1 MLFNSLEFAIFLI
14 LVFFAY
20 WALPHRLR
28 PLLLMVSSF
37 YFYGRWNP
45 VYLLLIIAM
54 ILSSYGCARWIG
66 RLKQRKETTVNQQ
79 KLAVFVNCAFCLGL
93 LTWFKYIN
101 FLIDSFRALMNAFGA
116 GIPDFMVDVLL
127 PVGISFYTFQT
138 ISYVID
144 VYREK
149 LEPEKDIV
157 RYAAFISFFP
167 QLVAGPIERS
177 TNLLPQLKEEKHFDY
192 DEAVYGMRLMAW
204 GFYKKLVIADVLVVY
219 VDRVYGE
226 LHSHTGVDLLITS
239 FFFMIMIY
247 CDFSGYS
254 DIAIGT
260 ARLFGIKLMKNF
272 NSPFLSHSNEEM
284 WRRWHISLSTWFR
297 DYVYIPLGGNRKGR
311 IRKYINIVIT
321 FFLSGLWHGA
331 AWHFVVWGT
340 MQGVVQVF
348 EDIGRKTLT
357 ALKKNRIFFVC
368 SVIFTTVFFQVSVVF
383 FRAPSVSD
391 AFYLL
396 GHMFDGFGSA
406 GYFTNHMQLWPLP
419 AFIIAV
425 SILILFAY
433 DLASLKTDVIAWVG
447 TRPKLLRWAI
457 SLGILMMIILF
468 KASDRTEFVYF
479 QF

>member
-14 LVFFAY
+14 LVFFVY
-20 WALPHRLR
+20 WALPHRFR

-66 RLKQRKETTVNQQ
+66 RLKQRKETVKQQ
-79 KLAVFVNCAFCLGL
+79 KLAVFLNCLVCLGL

-116 GIPDFMVDVLL
+116 GMSDFMIDVLL

-311 IRKYINIVIT
+311 IRKYINIVVT

-357 ALKKNRIFFVC
+357 TLKKNRIFFVC

-396 GHMFDGFGSA
+396 WHMFDGFGSA

>member
-14 LVFFAY
+14 LVFFVY
-20 WALPHRLR
+20 WALPHRFR

-45 VYLLLIIAM
+45 VYLLLILAM

-66 RLKQRKETTVNQQ
+66 RLKQRKETTVKRQ
-79 KLAVFVNCAFCLGL
+79 KLAVFLNCLVCLGL

-116 GIPDFMVDVLL
+116 GMSDFMIDVLL

-311 IRKYINIVIT
+311 IRKYINIVVT

-357 ALKKNRIFFVC
+357 TLKKNRIFFVC

-406 GYFTNHMQLWPLP
+406 GYFTNHMLLWPLP

>member
-14 LVFFAY
+14 IVFFAY
-20 WALPHRLR
+20 WASPHRFR
-28 PLLLMVSSF
+28 PLLLMLSSF

-54 ILSSYGCARWIG
+54 IVSSYGCALGIE
-66 RLKQRKETTVNQQ
+66 RLRKKDAPRVGAE
-79 KLAVFVNCAFCLGL
+79 KAFVALNCLVCLGL
-93 LTWFKYIN
+93 LVWFKYIN
-101 FLIDSFRALMNAFGA
+101 FLLETVTSLLNCFGVGA
-116 GIPDFMVDVLL
+116 KDIMIDVLL

-138 ISYVID
+138 ISYVVD
-144 VYREK
+144 VYRRK
-149 LEPEKDIV
+149 LPAEKDFF

-311 IRKYINIVIT
+311 IRKYVNIVIT

-340 MQGVVQVF
+340 MQGVVQVL

-357 ALKKNRIFFVC
+357 TLKKNRIFFVC

-419 AFIIAV
+419 AFVIAV

-447 TRPKLLRWAI
+447 TRPKLLRVAI
-457 SLGILMMIILF
+457 SFGLLMMIILF

>member
-66 RLKQRKETTVNQQ
+66 RLKQRKETTVKQQ
-79 KLAVFVNCAFCLGL
+79 KFAVFVNCAFCLGL

-116 GIPDFMVDVLL
+116 GIPDFMIDVLL

-149 LEPEKDIV
+149 LKPETDIV
-157 RYAAFISFFP
+157 CYAAFISFFP

-311 IRKYINIVIT
+311 MRKYINIVIT

-340 MQGVVQVF
+340 MQGVVQVL
-348 EDIGRKTLT
+348 EDIGRSTLT